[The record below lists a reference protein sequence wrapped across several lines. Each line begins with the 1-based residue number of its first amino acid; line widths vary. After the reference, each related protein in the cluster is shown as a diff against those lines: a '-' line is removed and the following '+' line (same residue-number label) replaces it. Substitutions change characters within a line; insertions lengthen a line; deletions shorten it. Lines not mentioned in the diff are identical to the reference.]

1 MNRMKWLALVL
12 ACGVAAPAARGAALV
27 TKGSSQVSLSGIL
40 DFDTEDGSQSKLE
53 VSYGYF
59 FWDRISL
66 GMRVMGSD
74 DGNVQTGSIGVN
86 GEYNFRLPAK
96 WGPLFGTD
104 LVPFLGA
111 GVDYRHAEVFDD
123 HQNSAVFTGEGGVK
137 FFLTDSLAFVLSL
150 VGELATDD
158 IYADNDDS
166 TNQNLYLKLSTG
178 FYF

>member
-1 MNRMKWLALVL
+1 MKTTRWLAVVL
-12 ACGVAAPAARGAALV
+12 ACGLAVPAANGAALV
-27 TKGSSQVSLSGIL
+27 TKGSSQVSLSGVL
-40 DFDTEDGSQSKLE
+40 DFDTEDGMQSKLE
-53 VSYGYF
+53 IHYGHF

-66 GMRVMGSD
+66 GTRFMVSD
-74 DGNVQTGSIGVN
+74 DGIVQTGSIGVN

-111 GVDYRHAEVFDD
+111 GVDYRHAEIFDD

-137 FFLTDSLAFVLSL
+137 FCLTDSLAFVLSL

-158 IYADNDDS
+158 IYADNDDI
-166 TNQNLYLKLSTG
+166 TNKNLFLKLSTG